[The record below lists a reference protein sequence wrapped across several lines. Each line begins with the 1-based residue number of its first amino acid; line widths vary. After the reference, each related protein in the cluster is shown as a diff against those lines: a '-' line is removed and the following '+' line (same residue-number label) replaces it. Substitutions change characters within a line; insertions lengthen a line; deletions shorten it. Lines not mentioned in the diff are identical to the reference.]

1 VFTSD
6 LGLRVLA
13 VFGSPEEAGLSNVVF
28 QFAVLNLLLGFALSL
43 ALMNLCEPRQC
54 STETERNRRQRA
66 SPHRSAE

>member
-1 VFTSD
+1 MLTSD

-43 ALMNLCEPRQC
+43 ALMNLCEPRQWM
-54 STETERNRRQRA
+54 
-66 SPHRSAE
+66 P